1 MVAYGLY
8 RSSANT
14 VGRTDYTMKIIDI
27 TRTLSGAAVSFPGDP
42 PPQFSQRDAGLYLIS
57 DLHMNSHSGT
67 HIDAPVHYLKTGD
80 TIDTIPLDHLIGP
93 CRVLD
98 MSRAGSTITAADL
111 KGRLGTA
118 KRILL
123 KTMFSNEVL
132 FREDYPH
139 LSLDAAELL
148 SANGILSVGIDSF
161 SIEAF
166 VCDGSVHLE
175 LLGNGC
181 IIIELLD
188 LSGVTE
194 GEYEMAA
201 LPLRLAGL
209 DGAPARVVLMQ
220 HNGGT

>member
-1 MVAYGLY
+1 MQQ
-8 RSSANT
+8 S
-14 VGRTDYTMKIIDI
+14 
-27 TRTLSGAAVSFPGDP
+27 
-42 PPQFSQRDAGLYLIS
+42 
-57 DLHMNSHSGT
+57 
-67 HIDAPVHYLKTGD
+67 
-80 TIDTIPLDHLIGP
+80 
-93 CRVLD
+93 C
-98 MSRAGSTITAADL
+98 
-111 KGRLGTA
+111 
-118 KRILL
+118 
-123 KTMFSNEVL
+123 
-132 FREDYPH
+132 
-139 LSLDAAELL
+139 L

-220 HNGGT
+220 HRWGDVMDIVADSVIRLEEIIHHSGCEETGVRLDVDPDAKTCQYERGACMIASFGGRSAEFVTDDPIRAMTKISFMFGAPLENARRPQAPRVPLSTSPRDSSASPG

>member
-1 MVAYGLY
+1 M
-8 RSSANT
+8 R
-14 VGRTDYTMKIIDI
+14 IIDI
-27 TRTLSGAAVSFPGDP
+27 TRPLSDKTVSYPGDT

-57 DLHMNSHSGT
+57 DLVMNSHSGT

-80 TIDTIPLDHLIGP
+80 TIDTIPLDHIIGP
-93 CRVLD
+93 CRVID
-98 MSRAGSTITAADL
+98 VCSAGSEITAADL
-111 KGRLGTA
+111 KSRLGSS

-123 KTMFSNEVL
+123 KTKFSKEDR

-148 SANGILSVGIDSF
+148 SAHGILSIGIDSF

-166 VCDGSVHLE
+166 VCDGSVHRE

-181 IIIELLD
+181 LIIELLD
-188 LSGVTE
+188 LSAVNE

-220 HNGGT
+220 KDGVQ

>member
-1 MVAYGLY
+1 M
-8 RSSANT
+8 R
-14 VGRTDYTMKIIDI
+14 IIDI
-27 TRTLSGAAVSFPGDP
+27 TRPLSDKTVSYPGDK
-42 PPQFSQRDAGLYLIS
+42 PPQFLQRDAGLYLIS
-57 DLHMNSHSGT
+57 DLVMNSHSGT

-93 CRVLD
+93 CRVID
-98 MSRAGSTITAADL
+98 VSSAGSEITVADL
-111 KGRLGTA
+111 KSRLGSS

-123 KTMFSNEVL
+123 KTKFSKEDR

-139 LSLDAAELL
+139 ISLDAAELL
-148 SANGILSVGIDSF
+148 SAHGILSVGIDSF

-166 VCDGSVHLE
+166 VCDGSVHRK

-181 IIIELLD
+181 LIIELLD
-188 LSGVTE
+188 LSAANE
-194 GEYEMAA
+194 GEYELAA

-220 HNGGT
+220 KDGVQ

>member
-1 MVAYGLY
+1 L
-8 RSSANT
+8 R
-14 VGRTDYTMKIIDI
+14 IIDI
-27 TRTLSGAAVSFPGDP
+27 TRPLSDKTVSYPGDT

-57 DLHMNSHSGT
+57 DLVMNSHSGT

-80 TIDTIPLDHLIGP
+80 TIDTIPLDHIIGP
-93 CRVLD
+93 CRVID
-98 MSRAGSTITAADL
+98 VCSAGSEITAADL
-111 KGRLGTA
+111 KSRLGSS

-123 KTMFSNEVL
+123 KTKFSKEDR

-148 SANGILSVGIDSF
+148 SAHGILSIGIDSF

-166 VCDGSVHLE
+166 VCDGSVHRE

-181 IIIELLD
+181 LIIELLD
-188 LSGVTE
+188 LSAVNE

-220 HNGGT
+220 KDGVQ

>member
-1 MVAYGLY
+1 L
-8 RSSANT
+8 R
-14 VGRTDYTMKIIDI
+14 IIDI
-27 TRTLSGAAVSFPGDP
+27 TRTLSGKTVSFPGDP

-57 DLHMNSHSGT
+57 DLVMNSHSGT

-80 TIDTIPLDHLIGP
+80 TIDTVPLDHLIGP
-93 CRVLD
+93 CRVID
-98 MSRAGSTITAADL
+98 VSSVGSEITASDL
-111 KGRLGTA
+111 KSRLGTS

-123 KTMFSNEVL
+123 KTKFSGETQ

-148 SANGILSVGIDSF
+148 SAHGILSVGIDSF

-166 VCDGSVHLE
+166 VCDGSVHRK

-188 LSGVTE
+188 LSVVNE
-194 GEYEMAA
+194 GDYEMAA

-220 HNGGT
+220 KNGVQ

>member
-1 MVAYGLY
+1 MAASGLY
-8 RSSANT
+8 RSSADT
-14 VGRTDYTMKIIDI
+14 VGRTDYAMKIIDI
-27 TRTLSGAAVSFPGDP
+27 TRTLSDKTVSYPGDT
-42 PPQFSQRDAGLYLIS
+42 PPQFSQRDAGMYLIS

-98 MSRAGSTITAADL
+98 VSRAGSTITAADL
-111 KGRLGTA
+111 IGRLGSS

-123 KTMFSNEVL
+123 KTMFSGEDR
-132 FREDYPH
+132 FRENYPH

-148 SANGILSVGIDSF
+148 STNGILSIGIDSF

-166 VCDGSVHLE
+166 VCDGSVHRE

-188 LSGVTE
+188 LSGVNE

-220 HNGGT
+220 KKEG